1 MLSLNPTT
9 GDHEVYSI
17 QTLCDKIWQCLVA
30 GHGFSTGTLV
40 SFTNKTDRHD
50 ITEILLKVVLNI
62 IYLTLLVP
70 HKQNKFKSVAKSI
83 NYSFF

>member
-30 GHGFSTGTLV
+30 DRGFSTGTLV
-40 SFTNKTDRHD
+40 SFTNKIDRHD

-70 HKQNKFKSVAKSI
+70 HKQNKFKSVVKGI